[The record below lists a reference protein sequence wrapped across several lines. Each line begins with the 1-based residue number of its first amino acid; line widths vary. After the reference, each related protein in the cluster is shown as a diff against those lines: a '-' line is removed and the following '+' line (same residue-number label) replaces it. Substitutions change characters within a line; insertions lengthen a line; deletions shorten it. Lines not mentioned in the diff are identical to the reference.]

1 MSLRRLHEEKIT
13 SPTLMEMFRSNVILE
28 NRPIISFKPPIK
40 SPTAIS
46 LPKVAD
52 NRPAPEPPVNNSPS
66 SPDVMDPESVTSR
79 VNKLFGAPS
88 KVLPVNKAPVKA
100 RNPPKCSV
108 CKGLVKGHSGPI
120 GKGKCKNGG
129 PSTSYVE
136 TVDMALPTPVQ
147 SRDDCITPPP
157 PFEEELSTFRL
168 LSEENDQQSGALVLH
183 RPTILRD
190 LDEIGDLLEVS
201 DNETI
206 EALDTLTRTSFSPEP
221 TESDSHI
228 VKSTKR
234 SFDRKSEVKTQKQ
247 NPTKKQKTSG
257 VNYFSGLMKNLYA
270 RDDLLATFEIANK
283 KSFNLIQPK
292 TKPQTNSP
300 DHPPLPDNDSPPP
313 EADHQSPLLI
323 SDENHPMDNFSPE
336 DEDHFLD
343 TWSPEHHYPGI
354 ISHSLNT
361 INPED
366 HSQDPISPVK
376 LPNPFQLIRRSSAQA
391 QSTKQVPS
399 KSNSKKKSDDE
410 DDIFDFSDHEGALEE
425 VEVHE
430 APAPVKRRKVRKNW
444 RVPKSGPFWDR
455 LMTRPEDHSQ
465 DTINPDDHSQDTINP
480 DDHFHDTI
488 NPDDHSQGTNGPKDH
503 SPDKISPENRPEYIH
518 PSDYPTH
525 GKKDF
530 TFDNPSSNR
539 TRGNVTKT
547 RSGKRPPRKC
557 KDKNCEN
564 CIIETNCGLCE
575 CCLNPGLKLKCVLR

>member
-52 NRPAPEPPVNNSPS
+52 NRPAPEPPVNSSPS

-323 SDENHPMDNFSPE
+323 SDENQPIVNFSPE
-336 DEDHFLD
+336 DHFLDLD
-343 TWSPEHHYPGI
+343 TWSSEDLFLGTINHEHNSLHTINPDD
-354 ISHSLNT
+354 HSLDT

-366 HSQDPISPVK
+366 NSQDTIIPVK
-376 LPNPFQLIRRSSAQA
+376 FPNPSKLVRSSVPAQP
-391 QSTKQVPS
+391 SEQVPS
-399 KSNSKKKSDDE
+399 TLNPKKKSNDE
-410 DDIFDFSDHEGALEE
+410 VFDFSDHEGALDE
-425 VEVHE
+425 VDVYE
-430 APAPVKRRKVRKNW
+430 APAPIKARKVRRNL
-444 RVPKSGPFWDR
+444 RVPKSV
-455 LMTRPEDHSQ
+455 Q
-465 DTINPDDHSQDTINP
+465 A
-480 DDHFHDTI
+480 FH
-488 NPDDHSQGTNGPKDH
+488 
-503 SPDKISPENRPEYIH
+503 
-518 PSDYPTH
+518 
-525 GKKDF
+525 
-530 TFDNPSSNR
+530 
-539 TRGNVTKT
+539 
-547 RSGKRPPRKC
+547 
-557 KDKNCEN
+557 
-564 CIIETNCGLCE
+564 
-575 CCLNPGLKLKCVLR
+575 